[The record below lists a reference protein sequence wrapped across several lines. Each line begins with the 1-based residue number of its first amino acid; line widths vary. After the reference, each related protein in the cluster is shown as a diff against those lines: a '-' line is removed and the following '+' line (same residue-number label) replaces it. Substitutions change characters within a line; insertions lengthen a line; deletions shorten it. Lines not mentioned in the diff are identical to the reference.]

1 MASRAEQ
8 KAAAR
13 AAREAAHRELS
24 AAQTR
29 RLRLYWLGGLGV
41 AVIVAIVIVF
51 VAAGNGGSTKVA
63 DYTAR
68 SGLSHAA
75 AVKYAEQ
82 ELAGIP
88 QHGTTLGNP
97 NAPVTITEWGDL
109 VCSTCDAFALDSQ
122 IQIIG
127 TLVKTGKAKM
137 VYRAFD
143 SASSYNS
150 VNEAGFSAGQAAVK
164 AAGEQ
169 NKAWDYIEINYLE
182 QPATIGGKDNEEAP
196 YYTTAYIQSLA
207 AQIPGLNLIKWS
219 QALGSSS
226 LASQVTADNKA
237 GIGIGITGTPGV
249 YVSGPKGAS
258 LVQTVSFPTLAQVQ
272 QLVTQYS

>member
-29 RLRLYWLGGLGV
+29 RLRLYWLGGLAV

-51 VAAGNGGSTKVA
+51 VAAGSGGSTKA
-63 DYTAR
+63 GNYTAR

-75 AVKYAEQ
+75 ALKYAEQ

-109 VCSTCDAFALDSQ
+109 VCSTCDAFALDSE

-127 TLVKTGKAKM
+127 TLVKTGKAKL
-137 VYRAFD
+137 VYRAYD
-143 SASSYNS
+143 SASSYDNQS
-150 VNEAGFSAGQAAVK
+150 EFTAGQAAIK

-169 NKAWDYIEINYLE
+169 NKAWDFIELDYLE
-182 QPATIGGKDNEEAP
+182 QPATIGGKDSEEVSYFTP
-196 YYTTAYIQSLA
+196 AYVQSLA
-207 AQIPGLNLIKWS
+207 HQIPGLNLLKWS
-219 QALGSSS
+219 AALGSSS
-226 LASQVTADNKA
+226 LASQVAADNSA
-237 GIGIGITGTPGV
+237 GIALGITGTPGV
-249 YVSGPKGAS
+249 QVSGPKGAS

>member
-51 VAAGNGGSTKVA
+51 VAAGDGGSTKVA

-68 SGLSHAA
+68 SGLSHKAA
-75 AVKYAEQ
+75 LAYAEQ

-109 VCSTCDAFALDSQ
+109 VCSTCDAFALDSE

-127 TLVKTGKAKM
+127 TLVKTGKAKL
-137 VYRAFD
+137 VYRAYD
-143 SASSYNS
+143 SASSYA
-150 VNEAGFSAGQAAVK
+150 NEGEFTAGQVAVK
-164 AAGEQ
+164 AAGLQ
-169 NKAWDYIEINYLE
+169 NKAWDYIELDYLE
-182 QPATIGGKDNEEAP
+182 QPSTIGGKDNEEVP
-196 YYTTAYIQSLA
+196 YFTPAYIQSLA
-207 AQIPGLNLIKWS
+207 AQVPGLNLIKWS

-226 LASQVTADNKA
+226 LASQVKADNDA
-237 GIGIGITGTPGV
+237 GIGLGIQGTPGV

-258 LVQTVSFPTLAQVQ
+258 LVQTTSYPTLAQVQ
-272 QLVTQYS
+272 ALVTQYS

>member
-29 RLRLYWLGGLGV
+29 RLRLYWLGGLAV

-51 VAAGNGGSTKVA
+51 VAAGNGGSTKA
-63 DYTAR
+63 TDYTAR
-68 SGLSHAA
+68 SGLSHKAA
-75 AVKYAEQ
+75 LGYAEQ

-109 VCSTCDAFALDSQ
+109 VCSTCDAFALDSE
-122 IQIIG
+122 IQIIDS
-127 TLVKTGKAKM
+127 LVKTGKAKL
-137 VYRAFD
+137 VYRAYD
-143 SASSYNS
+143 SASSYA
-150 VNEAGFSAGQAAVK
+150 NESEFTAGQVAVK

-169 NKAWDYIEINYLE
+169 NKAWDFIELDYLE
-182 QPATIGGKDNEEAP
+182 QPTIDRR
-196 YYTTAYIQSLA
+196 Q
-207 AQIPGLNLIKWS
+207 GLRRGLPTS
-219 QALGSSS
+219 PRPTSR
-226 LASQVTADNKA
+226 ASRSRSRA
-237 GIGIGITGTPGV
+237 
-249 YVSGPKGAS
+249 
-258 LVQTVSFPTLAQVQ
+258 
-272 QLVTQYS
+272 

>member
-24 AAQTR
+24 AAQSR
-29 RLRLYWLGGLGV
+29 RLRLYWLGGLAGA
-41 AVIVAIVIVF
+41 AVVAIVIVF
-51 VAAGNGGSTKVA
+51 VAAGSGGSTKA
-63 DYTAR
+63 GNYSAR
-68 SGLSHAA
+68 SRLTHKA
-75 AVKYAEQ
+75 AVAYAEQ

-122 IQIIG
+122 VGIIS

-137 VYRAFD
+137 VYRAYD
-143 SASSYNS
+143 SASSYA
-150 VNEAGFSAGQAAVK
+150 NEGEFAAGQVAVK
-164 AAGEQ
+164 AAGQQ
-169 NKAWDYIEINYLE
+169 NKAWDYIEVDYLE
-182 QPATIGGKDNEEAP
+182 QPATIGGKDSEEVSYFTP
-196 YYTTAYIQSLA
+196 AYIQSLA
-207 AQIPGLNLIKWS
+207 AQVPGLNLIKWS

-226 LASQVTADNKA
+226 LSSQVTADNNA
-237 GIGIGITGTPGV
+237 GLADGVQGTPGV

-258 LVQTVSFPTLAQVQ
+258 LVQTVSYPTLAQVQ

>member
-24 AAQTR
+24 AAQAR

-68 SGLSHAA
+68 SGLSHKAA
-75 AVKYAEQ
+75 LAYAEQ

-109 VCSTCDAFALDSQ
+109 VCSTCDAFALDSE

-127 TLVKTGKAKM
+127 TLVKTGKAKL
-137 VYRAFD
+137 VYRAYD
-143 SASSYNS
+143 SASSYA
-150 VNEAGFSAGQAAVK
+150 NEGEFTAGQVAVK
-164 AAGEQ
+164 AAGLQ
-169 NKAWDYIEINYLE
+169 NKAWDYIELDYLE
-182 QPATIGGKDNEEAP
+182 QPSTIGGKDNEEVP
-196 YYTTAYIQSLA
+196 YFTPAYIQSLA
-207 AQIPGLNLIKWS
+207 AQVPGLNLIKWS

-226 LASQVTADNKA
+226 LASQVKADNDA
-237 GIGIGITGTPGV
+237 GIGLGIQGTPGV

-258 LVQTVSFPTLAQVQ
+258 LVQTTSYPTLAQVQ
-272 QLVTQYS
+272 ALVTQYS

>member
-24 AAQTR
+24 AAQAR

-51 VAAGNGGSTKVA
+51 VAAGNGGSTKA
-63 DYTAR
+63 TDYTAR
-68 SGLSHAA
+68 SGLSHTA

-109 VCSTCDAFALDSQ
+109 VCSTCDAFALDSE

-127 TLVKTGKAKM
+127 TLVKTGKAKL
-137 VYRAFD
+137 VYRAYD
-143 SASSYNS
+143 SASSYA
-150 VNEAGFSAGQAAVK
+150 NEGEFTAGQVAVK
-164 AAGEQ
+164 AAGLQ
-169 NKAWDYIEINYLE
+169 NKAWDYIELDYLE
-182 QPATIGGKDNEEAP
+182 QPSTIGGKDNEEVP
-196 YYTTAYIQSLA
+196 YFTPAYIQSLA
-207 AQIPGLNLIKWS
+207 AQVPGLNLIKWS

-226 LASQVTADNKA
+226 LASQVKADNDA
-237 GIGIGITGTPGV
+237 GIGLGIQGTPGV

-258 LVQTVSFPTLAQVQ
+258 LVQTTSYPTLAQVQ
-272 QLVTQYS
+272 ALVTQYS

>member
-29 RLRLYWLGGLGV
+29 RLRIYWLGGLGV

-51 VAAGNGGSTKVA
+51 VAAGNGGSTKAA

-68 SGLSHAA
+68 SGLTHKAA
-75 AVKYAEQ
+75 LAFAEQ

-88 QHGTTLGNP
+88 QHGITLGNP

-122 IQIIG
+122 IQIIQ
-127 TLVKTGKAKM
+127 TLVKTGKAKL
-137 VYRAFD
+137 VYRAYD
-143 SASSYNS
+143 SASSYA
-150 VNEAGFSAGQAAVK
+150 NEGEFSAGQVAVK

-169 NKAWDYIEINYLE
+169 NKAWDYIELDYLE
-182 QPATIGGKDNEEAP
+182 QPATIGGKSEELVSYFTP
-196 YYTTAYIQSLA
+196 AYIQRLA
-207 AQIPGLNLIKWS
+207 EQVPGLNLIKWS
-219 QALGSSS
+219 AALGSSS

-237 GIGIGITGTPGV
+237 GIALGIQGTPGV

-258 LVQTVSFPTLAQVQ
+258 LVQTVSYPTLAQVQ
-272 QLVTQYS
+272 QLVAQYS

>member
-29 RLRLYWLGGLGV
+29 RLRLYWLGGLAV

-51 VAAGNGGSTKVA
+51 VAAGNGGSTKA
-63 DYTAR
+63 TDYTAR
-68 SGLSHAA
+68 SGLSHKAA
-75 AVKYAEQ
+75 LGYAEQ

-109 VCSTCDAFALDSQ
+109 VCSTCDAFALDSE
-122 IQIIG
+122 IQIIDS
-127 TLVKTGKAKM
+127 LVKTGKAKL
-137 VYRAFD
+137 VYRAYD
-143 SASSYNS
+143 SASSYA
-150 VNEAGFSAGQAAVK
+150 NESEFTAGQVAVK

-169 NKAWDYIEINYLE
+169 NKAWDFIELDYLE
-182 QPATIGGKDNEEAP
+182 QPTSIGGKDSEEV
-196 YYTTAYIQSLA
+196 AYFTPAYVQSLA
-207 AQIPGLNLIKWS
+207 QQVPGLNLLKWS
-219 QALGSSS
+219 AALGSSS

-237 GIGIGITGTPGV
+237 GIGLGITGTPGV

-258 LVQTVSFPTLAQVQ
+258 LVQTLSYPTLAQVQ

>member
-29 RLRLYWLGGLGV
+29 RLRLYWLGGLAV

-51 VAAGNGGSTKVA
+51 VAAGSGGSTKA
-63 DYTAR
+63 GNYTAR

-75 AVKYAEQ
+75 ALKYAEQ

-88 QHGTTLGNP
+88 QHGITLGNP

-109 VCSTCDAFALDSQ
+109 VCSTCDAFALDSE

-127 TLVKTGKAKM
+127 TLVKTGKAKL
-137 VYRAFD
+137 VYRGLRHRQLLRQPERVHGRSGGHQGGGPAEQGLGLHP
-143 SASSYNS
+143 ARLR
-150 VNEAGFSAGQAAVK
+150 G
-164 AAGEQ
+164 AAGDDRRQGRRRRSPTSPRLRPE
-169 NKAWDYIEINYLE
+169 
-182 QPATIGGKDNEEAP
+182 PR
-196 YYTTAYIQSLA
+196 
-207 AQIPGLNLIKWS
+207 AQIPGLNLLKWS
-219 QALGSSS
+219 AALGSSS
-226 LASQVTADNKA
+226 LASQVAADNR
-237 GIGIGITGTPGV
+237 P
-249 YVSGPKGAS
+249 AS
-258 LVQTVSFPTLAQVQ
+258 RWA
-272 QLVTQYS
+272 

>member
-68 SGLSHAA
+68 SGLSHKAA
-75 AVKYAEQ
+75 LAYAEQ

-109 VCSTCDAFALDSQ
+109 VCSTCDAFALDSE

-127 TLVKTGKAKM
+127 TLVKTGKAKL
-137 VYRAFD
+137 VYRAYD
-143 SASSYNS
+143 SASSYA
-150 VNEAGFSAGQAAVK
+150 NESEFTAGQVAVK
-164 AAGEQ
+164 AAGLQ
-169 NKAWDYIEINYLE
+169 NKAWDYIELDYLE
-182 QPATIGGKDNEEAP
+182 QPSTIGGKDNEEVP
-196 YYTTAYIQSLA
+196 YFTPAYIQSLA
-207 AQIPGLNLIKWS
+207 AQVPGLNLIKWS

-226 LASQVTADNKA
+226 LASQVKADNDA
-237 GIGIGITGTPGV
+237 GIGLGVTGTPGV

-258 LVQTVSFPTLAQVQ
+258 LVQTVSYPTLAQVQ
-272 QLVTQYS
+272 ALVTQYS

>member
-51 VAAGNGGSTKVA
+51 VAAGSGGSTKA
-63 DYTAR
+63 TDYTAR
-68 SGLSHAA
+68 SGLSHKAA
-75 AVKYAEQ
+75 LAYAEQ

-97 NAPVTITEWGDL
+97 SAPVTITEWGDL
-109 VCSTCDAFALDSQ
+109 VCSTCDAFALDSE
-122 IQIIG
+122 IQIID
-127 TLVKTGKAKM
+127 TLVKTGKAKL
-137 VYRAFD
+137 VYRAYD
-143 SASSYNS
+143 SASSYA
-150 VNEAGFSAGQAAVK
+150 NEGEFSAGQVAVK

-169 NKAWDYIEINYLE
+169 NKAWDLIELDYLE
-182 QPATIGGKDNEEAP
+182 QPATIGGKDEEEVP

-207 AQIPGLNLIKWS
+207 AQIPGLKLLKWS
-219 QALGSSS
+219 QALASSS
-226 LASQVTADNKA
+226 LASQVTADNNA
-237 GIGIGITGTPGV
+237 GIGLGITGTPGV

-258 LVQTVSFPTLAQVQ
+258 LVQTVSYPTLAQVQ